1 MIMKFFVYGVALL
14 FESPVR
20 QWCYFVYQLLNFFKK
35 KYFFIYV
42 TVFWSPSLSLL
53 FIFNNLNIIFTGYH
67 IWLGKEFIQ
76 LNIKDSC
83 NFLYVLFCDSTSWHQ
98 NKYPYPWWI
107 PIIIIFLVCIIQKK
121 KKNCGC
127 KQPNNITK
135 VALNNDGSK

>member
-35 KYFFIYV
+35 IYFFIYV

-83 NFLYVLFCDSTSWHQ
+83 NFCMFYFVIQHLDIKI
-98 NKYPYPWWI
+98 NI
-107 PIIIIFLVCIIQKK
+107 PILGEYWLSLYFWYILFKKK

-127 KQPNNITK
+127 KQPYNITK